1 LPETCLGNRT
11 ASVLKPMSEEE
22 TAKEEEAKTAG
33 GIEYECASC
42 AARVTAE
49 QLAVTPEIKCPIC
62 GYRILKK
69 VRPPI
74 VRHVKA
80 R

>member
-1 LPETCLGNRT
+1 
-11 ASVLKPMSEEE
+11 MMY
-22 TAKEEEAKTAG
+22 EEAPPADQPEKVSAG
-33 GIEYECASC
+33 IQYECVSC
-42 AARVTAE
+42 GTLVSAE
-49 QLAVTPEIKCPIC
+49 QLEVTPEIKCPIC

>member
-1 LPETCLGNRT
+1 
-11 ASVLKPMSEEE
+11 MSEEKPPE
-22 TAKEEEAKTAG
+22 KEEAG
-33 GIEYECASC
+33 GIEYECISC
-42 AARVTAE
+42 ASRITAD

-74 VRHVKA
+74 VRHIKA

>member
-1 LPETCLGNRT
+1 
-11 ASVLKPMSEEE
+11 MSEEKRPEDE
-22 TAKEEEAKTAG
+22 TSEKAS
-33 GIEYECASC
+33 GIEYECVSC
-42 AARVTAE
+42 GARVTAE

-80 R
+80 W

>member
-1 LPETCLGNRT
+1 MSKDETP
-11 ASVLKPMSEEE
+11 SSENSKE
-22 TAKEEEAKTAG
+22 TA
-33 GIEYECASC
+33 GIQYECVSC
-42 AARVTAE
+42 GTKVSAE

-69 VRPPI
+69 ARPPI
-74 VRHVKA
+74 VRHLKA

>member
-1 LPETCLGNRT
+1 MG
-11 ASVLKPMSEEE
+11 AEE
-22 TAKEEEAKTAG
+22 TPQAENSKEAAG
-33 GIEYECASC
+33 IQYECISC
-42 AARVTAE
+42 GTRVTAD

-74 VRHVKA
+74 VRHLKA

>member
-1 LPETCLGNRT
+1 
-11 ASVLKPMSEEE
+11 MSAEED
-22 TAKEEEAKTAG
+22 AKKEEVRETG
-33 GIEYECASC
+33 GIEYECVSC
-42 AARVTAE
+42 GTQVTAE

-62 GYRILKK
+62 GYRILRK

-74 VRHVKA
+74 VRHIKA

>member
-1 LPETCLGNRT
+1 MTNLRESRT
-11 ASVLKPMSEEE
+11 MSAEES
-22 TAKEEEAKTAG
+22 AKKEEAGETG
-33 GIEYECASC
+33 GIQYECVSC
-42 AARVTAE
+42 GTKVTAE

-74 VRHVKA
+74 VRHLKA

>member
-1 LPETCLGNRT
+1 
-11 ASVLKPMSEEE
+11 MSEEE
-22 TAKEEEAKTAG
+22 PSKEEKPEKTG
-33 GIEYECASC
+33 GIEYECVSC
-42 AARVTAE
+42 GARVTAE

>member
-1 LPETCLGNRT
+1 MSEGEPSKEEKPETT
-11 ASVLKPMSEEE
+11 
-22 TAKEEEAKTAG
+22 G